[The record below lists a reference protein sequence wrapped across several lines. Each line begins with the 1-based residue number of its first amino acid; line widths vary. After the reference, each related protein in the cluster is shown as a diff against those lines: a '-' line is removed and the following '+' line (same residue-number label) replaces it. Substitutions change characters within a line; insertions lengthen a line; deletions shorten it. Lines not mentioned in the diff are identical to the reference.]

1 MTIFEKNKI
10 KKLNFFLMDVIKEL
24 YEFNR
29 SYMVYVKKFDTAN
42 TVCVSRFNALYPAFR
57 ILENKNLNTNKRNK
71 SSLLYRTPVY
81 KNSLF
86 VFFKLLLNLYDYSRR
101 NLILIHEATSL
112 IILVKKS
119 FYIMTRIPTDDIPQ
133 RLDIKINRNSGNQF
147 DYNEILWVF
156 LNKIRNK

>member
-1 MTIFEKNKI
+1 M
-10 KKLNFFLMDVIKEL
+10 
-24 YEFNR
+24 
-29 SYMVYVKKFDTAN
+29 
-42 TVCVSRFNALYPAFR
+42 P
-57 ILENKNLNTNKRNK
+57 ENKNLNTNKRNR
-71 SSLLYRTPVY
+71 SSLLYRTPMY
-81 KNSLF
+81 KNGLF
-86 VFFKLLLNLYDYSRR
+86 IFFKLLLNLYDYSRR